1 MIAAGDTVATRKTFR
16 GTHQGQFMGI
26 PPTGRRV
33 AIEPGKR
40 RELGFDVRERR
51 ATPGPLW
58 DTNRRA
64 RYLLR
69 QDIVSAYTPRTT
81 LRCT

>member
-1 MIAAGDTVATRKTFR
+1 VYWIV
-16 GTHQGQFMGI
+16 Q
-26 PPTGRRV
+26 
-33 AIEPGKR
+33 E

-69 QDIVSAYTPRTT
+69 QDIVTAYTPRTPLT
-81 LRCT
+81 ST